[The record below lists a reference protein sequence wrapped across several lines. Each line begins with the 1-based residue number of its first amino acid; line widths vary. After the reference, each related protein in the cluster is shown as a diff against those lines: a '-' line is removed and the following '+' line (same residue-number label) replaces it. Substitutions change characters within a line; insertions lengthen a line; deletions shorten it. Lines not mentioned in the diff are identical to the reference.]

1 MPEAGGAT
9 VGAGMNVKCC
19 RRARWNDRQLAR
31 PIPLLAFPGVDQRI
45 AVSMGFGLFA
55 APGIMNIW

>member
-1 MPEAGGAT
+1 
-9 VGAGMNVKCC
+9 MNVKCC